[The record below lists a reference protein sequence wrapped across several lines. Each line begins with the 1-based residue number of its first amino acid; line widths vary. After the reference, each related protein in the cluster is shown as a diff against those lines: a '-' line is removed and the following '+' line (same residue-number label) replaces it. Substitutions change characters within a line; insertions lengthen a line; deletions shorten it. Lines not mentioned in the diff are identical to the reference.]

1 MPFLVKPNEENVQ
14 EKTKITKWFL
24 PRVLIQT
31 KTYEGFGLKSERNMF
46 EYQDANGYGLT
57 WHKSTNPIAEDMH
70 YGDIVKHTA
79 GFKLSDIKDKDVLK
93 NLKELDQYPT
103 DNLFKV
109 FENLVE
115 WTSMGELQTNNLKM
129 VDNMRYGGERYQN
142 SILTDAVFDNK
153 ATKDFIKNIVEDFK
167 DKIGN
172 NKGNLNKIKLEAK
185 DLTRPSFS
193 TLNDRMNG
201 LTIALNDTW
210 GFRVT
215 ITKYSYKPQNKE
227 VEATLVFRIIDHFG
241 LDVADIESYGSASK
255 IIKKKLES
263 SSISK

>member
-1 MPFLVKPNEENVQ
+1 MPFLVKPNEENVR

-57 WHKSTNPIAEDMH
+57 WHKSTNLIAEDMH

-142 SILTDAVFDNK
+142 SILTDAVFDHK

-172 NKGNLNKIKLEAK
+172 NKGISIK
-185 DLTRPSFS
+185 
-193 TLNDRMNG
+193 
-201 LTIALNDTW
+201 
-210 GFRVT
+210 
-215 ITKYSYKPQNKE
+215 
-227 VEATLVFRIIDHFG
+227 
-241 LDVADIESYGSASK
+241 
-255 IIKKKLES
+255 
-263 SSISK
+263 